1 MYSYATFHKSSS
13 SPEGTV
19 HAGGYENIAAEGEAS
34 QIDDYESWASAGSG
48 RAIDGNTDGNWKN
61 SELNSISLTNS
72 REGAWW
78 KLSFPRPYFV
88 YSMEIYNRVDDFEER
103 IENVEVSVGDKLVST
118 LKYEVGKNLY
128 SLENV
133 AMVGLEIVFRRRQG
147 LMQLAEV
154 MVFGEPAIPSKI
166 SPMCAVFV

>member
-1 MYSYATFHKSSS
+1 
-13 SPEGTV
+13 
-19 HAGGYENIAAEGEAS
+19 
-34 QIDDYESWASAGSG
+34 
-48 RAIDGNTDGNWKN
+48 
-61 SELNSISLTNS
+61 
-72 REGAWW
+72 
-78 KLSFPRPYFV
+78 
-88 YSMEIYNRVDDFEER
+88 MEIYNRVDDFEER